1 MTQNRIMNQ
10 RLLILATTGVMLIT
24 GCATHKAAAP
34 SLKPAEPMVQV
45 IPPQGTHEPRV
56 AEVPSRPEPI
66 YINPVIDEV
75 EMASYINDDGN
86 LVFPGKVLVIREP
99 GHWNLA
105 GAQKNSKYY
114 VPADNQPP
122 QLAPPSKSYYDYIQ
136 SKKNGQVTAHLDI
149 SRVRVLGFAQQ
160 EEKKEAESKLLSGET
175 AAYDPYLGWL
185 AIPDNPDVEELTRS
199 TSPAPA
205 PAASPE
211 KPVKSSIKAV
221 LAPADQEQ
229 PREKPAEP
237 NAPPTGVPPEGGDF
251 AKEQEKKLR
260 GIVEDAFK
268 KAEQAHEQGTNQPNQ
283 PNQP

>member
-1 MTQNRIMNQ
+1 MNKT
-10 RLLILATTGVMLIT
+10 LIFLIAAAILWTT
-24 GCATHKAAAP
+24 GCATHQAKTP

-45 IPPQGTHEPRV
+45 IPPQGAREPRV

-75 EMASYINDDGN
+75 ELASYINDDGN

-105 GAQKNSKYY
+105 GAQKNSRYY

-122 QLAPPSKSYYDYIQ
+122 QLAPPSKGYYDYLQ
-136 SKKNGQVTAHLDI
+136 SKRSGHVTAHLDV
-149 SRVRVLGFAQQ
+149 SRVRVLGYAQK
-160 EEKKEAESKLLSGET
+160 EEQKEAESKLLPGET
-175 AAYDPYLGWL
+175 TAYDPYLGWL

-221 LAPADQEQ
+221 LAPADQAQ
-229 PREKPAEP
+229 PKEKPAEP

-251 AKEQEKKLR
+251 AKEQERKLR

>member
-1 MTQNRIMNQ
+1 
-10 RLLILATTGVMLIT
+10 
-24 GCATHKAAAP
+24 
-34 SLKPAEPMVQV
+34 MVQV
-45 IPPQGTHEPRV
+45 IPPQGKQEPRV
-56 AEVPSRPEPI
+56 AENPSRPEPI
-66 YINPVIDEV
+66 YFNPVIDEV

-136 SKKNGQVTAHLDI
+136 SKKDGRADATLDV
-149 SRVRVLGFAQQ
+149 SRVRVLGYSQK
-160 EEKKEAESKLLSGET
+160 EEQKEAESKLLPGET
-175 AAYDPYLGWL
+175 AAFDPYLGWL
-185 AIPDNPDVEELTRS
+185 AIPDTPDVEELTRS

-211 KPVKSSIKAV
+211 KLVKSSTKAV
-221 LAPADQEQ
+221 LAPADQAQ
-229 PREKPAEP
+229 PTERNQRTQRPA
-237 NAPPTGVPPEGGDF
+237 AGVRPEG
-251 AKEQEKKLR
+251 AEATKEQEKKLR

>member
-10 RLLILATTGVMLIT
+10 RLLILAATGVMLIT
-24 GCATHKAAAP
+24 GCATHKATAP

-56 AEVPSRPEPI
+56 AEVPARPEPI

-149 SRVRVLGFAQQ
+149 SRVRG
-160 EEKKEAESKLLSGET
+160 
-175 AAYDPYLGWL
+175 
-185 AIPDNPDVEELTRS
+185 
-199 TSPAPA
+199 
-205 PAASPE
+205 
-211 KPVKSSIKAV
+211 
-221 LAPADQEQ
+221 
-229 PREKPAEP
+229 
-237 NAPPTGVPPEGGDF
+237 TGVCPAGREEGSRIQTALGRNGRLRPLPGLAGDT
-251 AKEQEKKLR
+251 
-260 GIVEDAFK
+260 G
-268 KAEQAHEQGTNQPNQ
+268 QP
-283 PNQP
+283 